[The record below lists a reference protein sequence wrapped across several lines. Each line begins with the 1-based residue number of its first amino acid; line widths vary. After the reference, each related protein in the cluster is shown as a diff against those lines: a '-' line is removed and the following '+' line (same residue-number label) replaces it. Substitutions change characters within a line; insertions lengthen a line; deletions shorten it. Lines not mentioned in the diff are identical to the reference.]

1 MADFTSR
8 RLPSLSPRESV
19 SRKNS
24 VEKPVNIGQ
33 GYGHGY
39 ESPPSTASDQA
50 ERNNSITST
59 LTINSCPSVT
69 NTLLSIPTLGKS
81 NRFNIL
87 SLSDKK
93 ETIEIDGNN
102 QSSKSMQLNKEKERE
117 RDRERE
123 RERDRERARP
133 QARKG
138 LMGFKGF
145 QAAMGKSL
153 QLSNKTGRPKSH
165 ITAKKKKEINDA
177 VGTNFRK
184 NEEEEE
190 EEEDKTKGES

>member
-1 MADFTSR
+1 MTGK
-8 RLPSLSPRESV
+8 
-19 SRKNS
+19 KNI
-24 VEKPVNIGQ
+24 V
-33 GYGHGY
+33 
-39 ESPPSTASDQA
+39 
-50 ERNNSITST
+50 
-59 LTINSCPSVT
+59 
-69 NTLLSIPTLGKS
+69 
-81 NRFNIL
+81 

-93 ETIEIDGNN
+93 ETIEIDGHN
-102 QSSKSMQLNKEKERE
+102 QSSKSIQLNKEKEKE
-117 RDRERE
+117 RERE

-153 QLSNKTGRPKSH
+153 QLSNKSGRPKSH
-165 ITAKKKKEINDA
+165 ITAKKKKENNDA

-190 EEEDKTKGES
+190 